1 MELLD
6 FTEIRIIDII
16 DVVFVAF
23 LMYYVYRLVRGTV
36 AINIFVGIVILYAI
50 WKLTELLQMELLSK
64 ILGGFLGVGI
74 IALIVVFQQE
84 VRKFLLMVG
93 STNFSARKRVLQKL
107 NLLSETEMITNI
119 GAIVSACSKMGKT
132 HTGALIVIKRNNNLE
147 FVKTSGDRMQL
158 EVNQPIIESVFFKNS
173 PLA

>member
-1 MELLD
+1 LELLD

-93 STNFSARKRVLQKL
+93 STNFSARKRVLQ
-107 NLLSETEMITNI
+107 
-119 GAIVSACSKMGKT
+119 
-132 HTGALIVIKRNNNLE
+132 
-147 FVKTSGDRMQL
+147 
-158 EVNQPIIESVFFKNS
+158 
-173 PLA
+173 